1 VGRSVESPQG
11 TRLPS
16 APSNRE
22 IEDEDDDED
31 EDEAPQGTGLP
42 AAFSL
47 SRPTYSASP
56 AAPIHATAHFIAF
69 FVAHFVVYAS
79 SQDFVETALGQP
91 YLNTKGAFMPVLYS
105 IPGFSTH
112 PDHIQTHT
120 IFPHKPGSAVAPLPG
135 LWGNFSWMGNRGHAQ
150 VVEREEPTK
159 WATKRKRQSVRR
171 SVRRSVGSPQGT
183 GIPSAPSNRE
193 GLSGPSLGVLCPT
206 NASASWLALAMTASG
221 SSIHGLPSKP
231 NNASA
236 SPTREQRDLRD
247 RVDDQSLVTQCKII
261 VL

>member
-1 VGRSVESPQG
+1 VVSPQG
-11 TRLPS
+11 TGIPS

-31 EDEAPQGTGLP
+31 EDEAPQGTDEAPQGTGLP

-47 SRPTYSASP
+47 SRPMYSASP

-105 IPGFSTH
+105 ITGFSTH

-120 IFPHKPGSAVAPLPG
+120 IFPHKPGSALQLLEA
-135 LWGNFSWMGNRGHAQ
+135 
-150 VVEREEPTK
+150 
-159 WATKRKRQSVRR
+159 
-171 SVRRSVGSPQGT
+171 
-183 GIPSAPSNRE
+183 
-193 GLSGPSLGVLCPT
+193 
-206 NASASWLALAMTASG
+206 
-221 SSIHGLPSKP
+221 
-231 NNASA
+231 
-236 SPTREQRDLRD
+236 
-247 RVDDQSLVTQCKII
+247 RV
-261 VL
+261 

>member
-1 VGRSVESPQG
+1 MRGLFNNAAIELSGSGSGSVSESGLIFGWFQALLGLWGNFSWMGNRGHAQVVEREEPTKWATKRKRQSVRRSVGRSVESPQG

-56 AAPIHATAHFIAF
+56 AALIHATAHFIAF

-91 YLNTKGAFMPVLYS
+91 YLDTKGAFMPALYPT
-105 IPGFSTH
+105 PGFSTH

-120 IFPHKPGSAVAPLPG
+120 ISPHKPG
-135 LWGNFSWMGNRGHAQ
+135 
-150 VVEREEPTK
+150 
-159 WATKRKRQSVRR
+159 
-171 SVRRSVGSPQGT
+171 
-183 GIPSAPSNRE
+183 
-193 GLSGPSLGVLCPT
+193 
-206 NASASWLALAMTASG
+206 TA
-221 SSIHGLPSKP
+221 
-231 NNASA
+231 
-236 SPTREQRDLRD
+236 
-247 RVDDQSLVTQCKII
+247 II
-261 VL
+261 VHLARQTCCRHSAQGKRI